1 VAGPLTAPREL
12 EIIVSVWLIVVL
24 LSMATYR
31 GTRLIVKD
39 DFPPVLWL
47 RDRLVGGWRPLTE
60 KERAVYAVTP
70 KDGIGVKI
78 LPGQPAWIHD
88 LRDVDHGDGAVA
100 SRYLTRWG
108 WVPAWL
114 ADLLSCPWC
123 ASGWV
128 SLALVV
134 AVAFTVGVPAP
145 LLVWP
150 ATWALGALLASR
162 DWA

>member
-1 VAGPLTAPREL
+1 MPTWL
-12 EIIVSVWLIVVL
+12 LIVL
-24 LSMATYR
+24 LVSATYR
-31 GTRLIVKD
+31 LTRLVVKD

-60 KERAVYAVTP
+60 KEWKAIRGRGTAIEFAVQ
-70 KDGIGVKI
+70 DI
-78 LPGQPAWIHD
+78 
-88 LRDVDHGDGAVA
+88 DHGNGPVG
-100 SRYLTRWG
+100 SRYLIRAR
-108 WVPAWL
+108 WVPQWL

-128 SLALVV
+128 ALALTL

-150 ATWALGALLASR
+150 AVWGAGALLAAR
-162 DWA
+162 DWS

>member
-1 VAGPLTAPREL
+1 MP
-12 EIIVSVWLIVVL
+12 VWLLVSL
-24 LSMATYR
+24 LSVATYR
-31 GTRLIVKD
+31 LTRLIVKD
-39 DFPPVLWL
+39 DFPPVLWM

-60 KERAVYAVTP
+60 RERAIYAATP
-70 KDGIGVKI
+70 RDGTEVKV
-78 LPGQPAWIHD
+78 LHGQPAWIRD
-88 LRDVDHGDGAVA
+88 LRDVDHGDGAVV
-100 SRYLTRWG
+100 SRYVRRAR
-108 WVPAWL
+108 WVPVWL

-150 ATWALGALLASR
+150 AVWGAGALLAARKWS
-162 DWA
+162 